1 MVLLFVVSFH
11 LASSSLNTALKRCG
25 RVQIQGCIHVYAL
38 HTQLLNTISTLLSLS
53 SSTDNSKMH
62 RKNFLKMV
70 FSFCSFLQ
78 LLFVCIYITYLSTLE
93 CMKAPENKVYVLSV
107 KWMLTLAYVDGILR
121 VNYYVLYTLKKQRK
135 YCVTSQNTPN
145 KDFCD

>member
-1 MVLLFVVSFH
+1 
-11 LASSSLNTALKRCG
+11 
-25 RVQIQGCIHVYAL
+25 
-38 HTQLLNTISTLLSLS
+38 
-53 SSTDNSKMH
+53 
-62 RKNFLKMV
+62 
-70 FSFCSFLQ
+70 
-78 LLFVCIYITYLSTLE
+78 
-93 CMKAPENKVYVLSV
+93 MKAPENKVYVLSV